1 MAHGLKNTVF
11 ASLAALAL
19 GAMLATTIPT
29 TADAW
34 PFGRNRD
41 REAPSAPT
49 NTNQQRTGTTQAP
62 PSATA
67 RTPMSPAILMPGEAG
82 TGSEAARPELA
93 PATAEQRRAAR
104 GFDAVRQADFW
115 MTELGLNPAD
125 REAALE
131 ASTLLRRLGSS
142 ERAAEVAAIGLQ
154 ANQND
159 PALWAAL
166 GMALVSDGR
175 GNEAVQ
181 SLTRA
186 ISFNPRDI
194 TLHSALGVAY
204 DMIERP
210 DMAERSY
217 QAALALDPNDS
228 RVLANY
234 GFSMALAGRLLEGEQ
249 MLRRA
254 AANPTA
260 PPQARQNLALVVGLQ
275 GRFQESEALASQDVP
290 PQVAAENVAYLRQML
305 AGDDAGSG
313 GSRWQ
318 AARPQSAVQT
328 GIETRGRDPA
338 SAQ

>member
-11 ASLAALAL
+11 ASLAALTL

-29 TADAW
+29 TAHAW
-34 PFGRNRD
+34 PFGRSRE
-41 REAPSAPT
+41 REAPAAPT
-49 NTNQQRTGTTQAP
+49 NTSLQRTSATQVT
-62 PSATA
+62 PSATTRA
-67 RTPMSPAILMPGEAG
+67 PLSPAILMPGEAG
-82 TGSEAARPELA
+82 AGSEADRPELS

-115 MTELGLNPAD
+115 MTELALNPAD

-131 ASTLLRRLGSS
+131 GSILLRRLGSS

-154 ANQND
+154 ANEND

-166 GMALVSDGR
+166 GMALVADGK
-175 GNEAVQ
+175 GNDAIQ

-186 ISFNPRDI
+186 ISFSPRDI
-194 TLHSALGVAY
+194 TLHSALGIAY

-217 QAALALDPNDS
+217 QAALALDPNDL
-228 RVLANY
+228 RVLTNY

-254 AANPTA
+254 AANPMA

-290 PQVAAENVAYLRQML
+290 PQVAAENIAYLRQML

-318 AARPQSAVQT
+318 AAGAQSAIQT
-328 GIETRGRDPA
+328 GIQTRGRDPA